1 VSRGVTKVQNAPRLR
16 IQSCRRLALVIR
28 HDRGFETA
36 LSGNGQLLQFDLLA
50 QRPERDG
57 ADDAANART
66 EPA

>member
-1 VSRGVTKVQNAPRLR
+1 VRGL
-16 IQSCRRLALVIR
+16 
-28 HDRGFETA
+28 GFEVLDLRPGFRDART
-36 LSGNGQLLQFDLLA
+36 GQLLQFDLLA